1 MVAEEV
7 GAREGELGGE
17 GDPWEEARHD
27 GWWAWCYRCSIAG
40 VD

>member
-17 GDPWEEARHD
+17 GGAREEARH
-27 GWWAWCYRCSIAG
+27 G
-40 VD
+40 